1 MFMRELKAANKGK
14 KSKFCEITQMWL
26 ALSEVDKIKYKQMSQ
41 LDKDSLNIQKEAI
54 ENSIDV
60 DNLKEKKRIKN
71 IRDAKAKALE
81 RQKAMQM
88 KYECSRTSH

>member
-1 MFMRELKAANKGK
+1 
-14 KSKFCEITQMWL
+14 MWL
-26 ALSEVDKIKYKQMSQ
+26 ALSKVDKIKYKQMSQ

-71 IRDAKAKALE
+71 I
-81 RQKAMQM
+81 
-88 KYECSRTSH
+88 